1 MKDIQLSEHFRLSEF
16 TKSATADKLGI
27 KNEPTDTEIGHL
39 RLLCTYLLEPLR
51 EGWSRI
57 YTDAGIKVTSGFRC
71 AALNSS
77 TPNASKTS
85 AHRLGYVADI
95 APSNGKIKEFKAF
108 VKKWLNEDFVQ
119 IGEGGMFAVYDIPF
133 DQCIDER
140 NAQGSEWLHIG
151 LMNAQGEQRR
161 QFLITT
167 DGRTYR
173 EDKV

>member
-1 MKDIQLSEHFRLSEF
+1 MKDQQLSEHFTLKEF
-16 TKSATADKLGI
+16 TKSITADKLGI

-51 EGWSRI
+51 QAWG
-57 YTDAGIKVTSGFRC
+57 DGIKVTSGFRC

-85 AHRLGYVADI
+85 AHRLGYAADI
-95 APSNGKIKEFKAF
+95 VPANGQMVAFKAF
-108 VKKWLNEDFVQ
+108 VKQSLKDSAYFDF
-119 IGEGGMFAVYDIPF
+119 AF

-140 NAQGSEWLHIG
+140 NAQGSEWVHLG
-151 LMNAQGEQRR
+151 LMNAKGEQRR

-167 DGRTYR
+167 DGKTYK